1 MRNITSSTGTEL
13 LSAYIGEHGSLV
25 VKKSQMVI
33 TISKNLEEELSK
45 TFKIMD
51 EFAYQ
56 VQRMEEITNIKIA

>member
-13 LSAYIGEHGSLV
+13 LSAYIGENGSLV

-51 EFAYQ
+51 EF
-56 VQRMEEITNIKIA
+56 T

>member
-1 MRNITSSTGTEL
+1 MRNITCSTGTEL

-56 VQRMEEITNIKIA
+56 V

>member
-51 EFAYQ
+51 EFSQQ
-56 VQRMEEITNIKIA
+56 VKKMEEITHIKLN